1 LLSLLAGSTTCV
13 LYGVGAALLYIRGR
27 PTWPN
32 RLLVAAAAFTAI
44 WAATVAASE
53 AELDIPLIVM
63 NASRVCRD
71 AGWYAVIIAFLHQ
84 NIGRSALW
92 RRLLIGAGVSVAI
105 ELLFAVGHLSID
117 TGLGIR
123 LTLPIVQ
130 FGISVFGLI
139 LLENLFRNLPRQSV
153 WSLKLMGIGLAA
165 VYAYDI
171 ALRIP
176 QILGGQNIIAFVA
189 AEPLAYVIV
198 LPLFI
203 VTAIRNDS
211 LKLQLH
217 SSRNVVFHSAT
228 VLFAGILL
236 QGTAAAAYYVR
247 NFGGTPVTAL
257 AIVLGFTALV
267 TFIIAFSSHSVRSK
281 IRGFINENFYSYK
294 YDYRLEWKRF
304 INTLSLDQNSSGPER
319 VLRTISNLLDSPGG
333 VLWVRRAGWQQ
344 FLPLA
349 HWSLA
354 ESFGPIDS
362 EDKLL
367 KFFED
372 KEIDYIEVTS
382 QSAHSAQLAWHGRFP
397 SAWLAI
403 PMRFKEELVAIALL
417 QKPRASRRLDWED
430 SNLLRLTALE
440 LGAHLVHEHAAQLLS
455 DSQQLTE
462 FNKRVTFAVHD
473 LKNTAG
479 QLSLLAQNAERFGEN
494 PKFRAD
500 MVSTI
505 SHAANN
511 LQQLIEKLK
520 PTKAVNWKPGA
531 PITTTNICEL
541 INRAA
546 RRPANALISLSLP
559 SDYIPVGVCLQDS
572 AALESA
578 LAHLISNAVEA
589 SPADG
594 TVGLSVDQEENKVRV
609 RVSDEGPGMSADF
622 VANEL
627 FKPLHSTKLDG
638 MGIGAY
644 QAKTI
649 VTELGGHLEVQSELG
664 VGTTI
669 TLVLPGTQPT
679 HHESLT

>member
-1 LLSLLAGSTTCV
+1 
-13 LYGVGAALLYIRGR
+13 
-27 PTWPN
+27 
-32 RLLVAAAAFTAI
+32 
-44 WAATVAASE
+44 
-53 AELDIPLIVM
+53 M
-63 NASRVCRD
+63 NACRVWRD

-84 NIGRSALW
+84 TIGRSALW
-92 RRLLIGAGVSVAI
+92 RRLLILASTFVAL
-105 ELLFAVGHLSID
+105 ELVFALGGLSID
-117 TGLGIR
+117 TRLGIR
-123 LTLPIVQ
+123 LSLPILQ

-139 LLENLFRNLPRQSV
+139 LLENLFRNLPRQRI

-176 QILGGQNIIAFVA
+176 QILGGQNILAFVA

-217 SSRNVVFHSAT
+217 SSRNIVFHSAT

-247 NFGGTPVTAL
+247 TFGGTPITSL

-267 TFIIAFSSHSVRSK
+267 TFIIAISSHSVRSK

-304 INTLSLDQNSSGPER
+304 INTLSLDQNSTGPER

-333 VLWVRRAGWQQ
+333 ILWVRRAGWQQ

-354 ESFGPIDS
+354 ERFGPIDS
-362 EDKLL
+362 EDNLL
-367 KFFED
+367 RVFDD
-372 KEIDYIEVTS
+372 KEIDYIEVSS
-382 QSAHSAQLAWHGRFP
+382 QSAQSGQLAWHDRFP

-455 DSQQLTE
+455 DSQQLSE
-462 FNKRVTFAVHD
+462 FNKRVTFAIHD

-505 SHAANN
+505 SHAATN

-520 PTKAVNWKPGA
+520 PTKSLVCREAD
-531 PITTTNICEL
+531 PITTLNICDV

-546 RRPANALISLSLP
+546 RRPDNASISLSLP
-559 SDYIPVGVCLQDS
+559 NDNIPICVSLQDS

-578 LAHLISNAVEA
+578 LVHLISNAVEA
-589 SPADG
+589 SPAHG
-594 TVGLSVDQEENKVRV
+594 TVGLYVDQEEDKVRV
-609 RVSDEGPGMSADF
+609 HVSDQGSGMSADF
-622 VANEL
+622 VAHEL

-669 TLVLPGTQPT
+669 TLVLPCAQPT
-679 HHESLT
+679 YQKSLT